1 MNATDVI
8 EILRD
13 SMMVT
18 IKIAGPVMLI
28 TLVIGI
34 AISVVQTLTQIQE
47 ATLTFVPKI
56 ILVYVALLFLAPF
69 MLSTLITF
77 TQQIMDRIIGLGT
90 GS

>member
-8 EILRD
+8 DILRE

-18 IKIAGPVMLI
+18 IRVAGPIMLI

-34 AISVVQTLTQIQE
+34 GISVLQTLTQIQE

-56 ILVYVALLFLAPF
+56 IIVYVALLFLAPF
-69 MLSTLITF
+69 MLSTLIGY
-77 TQQIMDRIIGLGT
+77 TQRIMDRIIGLGT

>member
-1 MNATDVI
+1 MNATEVI
-8 EILRD
+8 EILRE

-18 IKIAGPVMLI
+18 IKVAGPVMLI
-28 TLVIGI
+28 TLIVGI
-34 AISVVQTLTQIQE
+34 AISIFQTLTQIQE

-69 MLSTLITF
+69 MLSSLITF
-77 TQQIMDRIIGLGT
+77 TQHIMDKIIGLGT

>member
-1 MNATDVI
+1 
-8 EILRD
+8 
-13 SMMVT
+13 
-18 IKIAGPVMLI
+18 MLL
-28 TLVIGI
+28 TLVVGI

-69 MLSTLITF
+69 MLSTLVTF
-77 TQQIMDRIIGLGT
+77 TQAIMDRIIGLGT

>member
-8 EILRD
+8 DVLRD
-13 SMMVT
+13 SMLVT
-18 IKIAGPVMLI
+18 IKVAGPIMLL
-28 TLVIGI
+28 TLVVGI

-69 MLSTLITF
+69 MLSTLVTF
-77 TQQIMDRIIGLGT
+77 TQAIMDRIIGLGT